1 MWKQAELTMIIQ
13 SQRTEVATHRP
24 RRVGRRLVL
33 LAVSGLFATVPVGIA
48 ARADSSATLSGRV
61 MAAGIPLGGTRVSLV
76 AMPSSGSQVT
86 STKTDAKGN
95 FSFPGLTAGSAIT
108 YTATTVYQ
116 HATFTSDGVNLTVGE
131 VHDTTLNVYP
141 TTVSPAAV
149 TLTSWTVWLDFTGG
163 KIAVQQDVE
172 YKNAGSGAYVGTVVV
187 DVATGSGTGAVV
199 LPVATGAGNFE
210 YLGRFQ
216 ACCSAASSGV
226 WAHIRPIAPGNS
238 NGTMRY
244 EAPLTGHLS
253 FPAQFPATAF
263 AILVPAG
270 IHISSPQ
277 LQPAGNETDRG
288 VTYQVFRGGPLAAG
302 AVISITVGAPPRTIG
317 PTAWGAGL
325 VVLLV
330 IGMIVWFGYRR
341 RNRNRPVLRPPSGSA
356 SPESSQPEVNSA
368 AAKLADAPVMSSAA
382 AKSVHG
388 RAKPK
393 TNERSHGKRSAP
405 PMALALASN
414 GASELHGD
422 PAELADELARLDLAF
437 ENGSLDNE
445 PTYRMIREALVQR
458 LVAAVATDPNALR

>member
-1 MWKQAELTMIIQ
+1 
-13 SQRTEVATHRP
+13 
-24 RRVGRRLVL
+24 
-33 LAVSGLFATVPVGIA
+33 
-48 ARADSSATLSGRV
+48 